1 MPQSDSHDLKPW
13 LVAAI
18 ISLVIAALVRALRG
32 RPIEPFNDTP
42 HSAAVAPVAE
52 PPLVESPWVDPV
64 EGECPSS
71 HVVKAKLRSGIFHI
85 PGGLSYER
93 TVPDRCYR
101 DATAA
106 EADGLRAAKR

>member
-18 ISLVIAALVRALRG
+18 ISLVIAGLVRALRG

-42 HSAAVAPVAE
+42 NSAAVAPV
-52 PPLVESPWVDPV
+52 VETPWVNPV

-71 HVVKAKLRSGIFHI
+71 HVVKAKLRSGIFHV

-106 EADGLRAAKR
+106 QADGLRAAKR

>member
-18 ISLVIAALVRALRG
+18 ISLVIAGLVRALRG
-32 RPIEPFNDTP
+32 RPIKPSYDTP
-42 HSAAVAPVAE
+42 HSAPVAPV
-52 PPLVESPWVDPV
+52 VESSWVDPV
-64 EGECPSS
+64 EGECPSG
-71 HVVKAKLRSGIFHI
+71 HPVKAKLRSGIFHV
-85 PGGLSYER
+85 PGGLSYKR

-101 DATAA
+101 DAIGA